1 MREFARVITRVRG
14 SKATSDGSP
23 LATSRPIP
31 VFETSTADE
40 TLSPEDIGITTADF
54 DEMTFTVKRMLC
66 KKHDISVHQSV
77 DDRREELEETRRT
90 VQSETTDSEESQTDT
105 GGFEFPAASQ

>member
-1 MREFARVITRVRG
+1 V
-14 SKATSDGSP
+14 
-23 LATSRPIP
+23 
-31 VFETSTADE
+31 ADE
-40 TLSPEDIGITTADF
+40 TPPPKDIHITAGAYDAMPF
-54 DEMTFTVKRMLC
+54 AVEQSLC
-66 KKHDISVHQSV
+66 EQHDISIHQSV

>member
-1 MREFARVITRVRG
+1 MIIINYQMYGELRRQVRSDWEAVRG

-31 VFETSTADE
+31 VFETSAADE

-54 DEMTFTVKRMLC
+54 DEMTFTVKRMAL
-66 KKHDISVHQSV
+66 
-77 DDRREELEETRRT
+77 
-90 VQSETTDSEESQTDT
+90 
-105 GGFEFPAASQ
+105 

>member
-1 MREFARVITRVRG
+1 VREFARVITRVRG

-77 DDRREELEETRRT
+77 GSPRG
-90 VQSETTDSEESQTDT
+90 T
-105 GGFEFPAASQ
+105 GECSRNSPIRDHRLRWV